1 MSLSIFSPRT
11 RFFEDDWSVID
22 PLFSSLVHQSSASQ
36 ARANKNFNSLAP
48 ILTADLIES
57 DADFHIHA
65 DLPGVSAEDLELTL
79 DGKTLLIK
87 AERKHVHKT
96 GTDKVHSMERTY
108 GKVQRSIRLPANVDL
123 DKIQSSFR
131 DGVLSITIPKVEPPQ
146 IAAVK
151 KLKID
156 SA

>member
-1 MSLSIFSPRT
+1 MSLSIFSPSN
-11 RFFEDDWSVID
+11 RFFEDDWFVSD
-22 PLFSSLVHQSSASQ
+22 PLFSSLIHQSSASQ

-57 DADFHIHA
+57 ETDFRVHA
-65 DLPGVSAEDLELTL
+65 DLPGVDPSDLELTVE
-79 DGKTLLIK
+79 GKSLLIK

-96 GTDKVHSMERTY
+96 GTDKVHSLERTY
-108 GKVQRSIRLPANVDL
+108 GKVQRSIRLPANVDV
-123 DKIQSSFR
+123 DNIQTTFR
-131 DGVLSITIPKVEPPQ
+131 QGVLSITIPKVEPVV
-146 IAAVK
+146 AAVK